1 MKAEHTERSE
11 VLLLALE
18 QVVGHAF
25 VIDEQLRVV
34 GKTPDLSRVF
44 GPLDIGVSAPKQ
56 ICGAATV
63 RTMAEALARGEAMS
77 SRIQR
82 VLPDERERAFYVRAV
97 PLKREDKLH
106 GFLILVDDDATNLGA
121 HAGAMTRYGIITQSP
136 RMKALVD
143 DIERVAQS
151 DASVLV
157 RGETG
162 SGKELVARAI
172 HAASD
177 RKAGP
182 FVAINCAALPAQLL
196 ESELFGHVRGAFT
209 GAVRDSPGLM
219 HRADAGTILL
229 DEIAELPLEL
239 QAKLLRVLEERSV
252 IPVGGRDP
260 VPIDVRF
267 VSATHRSLRDAVAQ
281 GRFRADLMY
290 RIRVIPLFL
299 PSLRERKGDV
309 PLIVQHLVARFNE
322 RGKRQVERVTQGALE
337 ALDGYD
343 WPGNVRELSNAI
355 EYAFAIGRGPV
366 ITEAELP
373 PEIVTGESA
382 QRDDEGPHKI
392 PELPPI
398 ATLDPTARRIL
409 RALERAGGN
418 KRRAAE
424 SLGMSRTTFWRKLR
438 ELSLES

>member
-1 MKAEHTERSE
+1 MAGERGE
-11 VLLLALE
+11 PAHQLLLALLE
-18 QVVGHAF
+18 VAGHAF
-25 VIDEQLRVV
+25 VIDEQLRVL
-34 GKTPDLSRVF
+34 GKTPGLSRVF

-56 ICGAATV
+56 ICGAGTV

-82 VLPDERERAFYVRAV
+82 VLPDDREHAFYVRAV
-97 PLKREDKLH
+97 PLRSGDKLR
-106 GFLILVDDDATNLGA
+106 GFLILVDDDTSNLGQ
-121 HAGAMTRYGIITQSP
+121 HEGALAQYGIITQAP

-182 FVAINCAALPAQLL
+182 FVAINCAALPPQLL

-209 GAVRDSPGLM
+209 GAIRDSLGLM
-219 HRADAGTILL
+219 QRANGGTILL

-260 VPIDVRF
+260 VAIDVRF
-267 VSATHRSLRDAVAQ
+267 VSATHQSLRDAVAQ

-309 PLIVQHLVARFNE
+309 ALIAQHLVARFNE
-322 RGKRQVERVTQGALE
+322 RGKRKVERLTQGALA
-337 ALDGYD
+337 ALDAYD
-343 WPGNVRELSNAI
+343 WPGNVRELSNAL

-373 PEIVTGESA
+373 PEIVQGEPGREA
-382 QRDDEGPHKI
+382 VRHKV

-398 ATLDPTARRIL
+398 TATTDPEARRML
-409 RALERAGGN
+409 RALERAGGH

-438 ELSLES
+438 ELGLES

>member
-1 MKAEHTERSE
+1 
-11 VLLLALE
+11 
-18 QVVGHAF
+18 
-25 VIDEQLRVV
+25 
-34 GKTPDLSRVF
+34 
-44 GPLDIGVSAPKQ
+44 
-56 ICGAATV
+56 
-63 RTMAEALARGEAMS
+63 
-77 SRIQR
+77 
-82 VLPDERERAFYVRAV
+82 
-97 PLKREDKLH
+97 
-106 GFLILVDDDATNLGA
+106 
-121 HAGAMTRYGIITQSP
+121 
-136 RMKALVD
+136 MKALVD

-162 SGKELVARAI
+162 SGKELVARAL
-172 HAASD
+172 HAASE
-177 RKAGP
+177 RRAGP
-182 FVAINCAALPAQLL
+182 FVAINCAALPPQLL

-219 HRADAGTILL
+219 QRADGGTILL

-260 VPIDVRF
+260 VPVDVRF

-290 RIRVIPLFL
+290 RIRVVPLFL

-309 PLIVQHLVARFNE
+309 PLIVAHLVARFNE
-322 RGKRQVERVTQGALE
+322 RGKRHVEHVTQGALA
-337 ALDGYD
+337 ALDAYD

-355 EYAFAIGRGPV
+355 EYSFAIGRGPV

-373 PEIVTGESA
+373 PEIVHGEQA
-382 QRDDEGPHKI
+382 QGHDEGAHNVS
-392 PELPPI
+392 ELPPI
-398 ATLDPTARRIL
+398 TATTLDPAARRIL
-409 RALERAGGN
+409 RALERAGGH

-438 ELSLES
+438 ELGLES

>member
-1 MKAEHTERSE
+1 MKVERRESTE

-18 QVVGHAF
+18 QVAGHAF
-25 VIDEQLRVV
+25 VLDEQLRVV
-34 GKTPDLSRVF
+34 GKTPQLDRVF
-44 GPLDIGVSAPKQ
+44 GRLDVGVSAPKQ
-56 ICGAATV
+56 ICGAGTV

-82 VLPDERERAFYVRAV
+82 ILPDDRERAFYVRAV
-97 PLKREDKLH
+97 PLKQQDQLH
-106 GFLILVDDDATNLGA
+106 GFLILVDDETTNLGL
-121 HAGAMTRYGIITQSP
+121 HAGATQRYGVITQAP
-136 RMKALVD
+136 RMKALID

-177 RKAGP
+177 RRAGP

-196 ESELFGHVRGAFT
+196 ESELFGHLRGAFT

-219 HRADAGTILL
+219 QRAHGGTILL

-260 VPIDVRF
+260 VPVDVRF

-281 GRFRADLMY
+281 GHFRADLMY

-322 RGKRQVERVTQGALE
+322 RGKRQVERVTQGALA
-337 ALDGYD
+337 ALDAYD
-343 WPGNVRELSNAI
+343 WPGNVRELSNAL

-373 PEIVTGESA
+373 TEVLQGEPA
-382 QRDDEGPHKI
+382 QAGAEGPHKI

-398 ATLDPTARRIL
+398 ATLDPAARRIL
-409 RALERAGGN
+409 RALERAGGH

-438 ELSLES
+438 ELGLET